1 MQSDSDSEIEDLM
14 NPTDELKKKIVDLAV
29 TIREWNIETRK
40 VRKIAKKQFEE
51 ILSLGLK
58 KRNMEKTALRRLV
71 EDLFRIH
78 GVSDS
83 WIRKQ
88 LPPEL
93 KDSSKIR
100 ISYLQKQEIKKERQ
114 RLLQHEALISRQEE
128 SESKEFD
135 FPNDSTVESVSF
147 QTTEPELNQSSLE
160 PGIETQY
167 AYDDSLVREPNSS
180 LSNEFITTQNEL
192 SEANKKA
199 EKLEEIVQW
208 LSKPF
213 TARTY
218 LQAAYQDIPL
228 VAEIDPVK
236 KSIISIHMDKTTSI

>member
-14 NPTDELKKKIVDLAV
+14 NPTDELKKKIVNLAV

-40 VRKIAKKQFEE
+40 VRKIVKKQFEE

-114 RLLQHEALISRQEE
+114 RLLQHEALISQQE

-135 FPNDSTVESVSF
+135 FPNDRYSGICFVS
-147 QTTEPELNQSSLE
+147 NN
-160 PGIETQY
+160 
-167 AYDDSLVREPNSS
+167 R
-180 LSNEFITTQNEL
+180 
-192 SEANKKA
+192 
-199 EKLEEIVQW
+199 
-208 LSKPF
+208 
-213 TARTY
+213 ART
-218 LQAAYQDIPL
+218 
-228 VAEIDPVK
+228 
-236 KSIISIHMDKTTSI
+236 KSVISRTGNRNALCI